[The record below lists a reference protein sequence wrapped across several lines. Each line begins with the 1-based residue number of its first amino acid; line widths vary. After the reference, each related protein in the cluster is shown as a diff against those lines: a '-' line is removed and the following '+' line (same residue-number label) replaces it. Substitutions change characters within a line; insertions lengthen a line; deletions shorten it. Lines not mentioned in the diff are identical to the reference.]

1 MMYFFLLVN
10 MKFEIMC
17 KNSDS
22 LLTVKGKLLKE
33 IEAAFFLNLKKIIS
47 INDISFSCKKHV
59 ISKVLEEKT
68 LETLYE
74 ELVLFSFFY
83 IKYSMSYNNN

>member
-1 MMYFFLLVN
+1 MLVN

-22 LLTVKGKLLKE
+22 LQTLKGKLFKE
-33 IEAAFFLNLKKIIS
+33 IEVAFFLNLKKIIN
-47 INDISFSCKKHV
+47 INDINFSCKKNV
-59 ISKVLEEKT
+59 ISKALEEKT

-74 ELVLFSFFY
+74 ELVYFLY
-83 IKYSMSYNNN
+83 IKY